1 MLFIIRL
8 VSINAEDTTTE
19 GATGTMRSKRVLI
32 ANRGEIAVRII
43 KACEESG
50 IETVLAVSEADQ
62 DSLPARLADKV
73 VCIGPPQA
81 NLSYLNIPMIIATA
95 QGTGADAIHPGYG
108 FLAENPELP
117 KACEDNGIIFV
128 GPRSETMRQLGDK
141 ISARRIAIEC
151 NVPINEGSEG
161 LADFKDVEAAAEEI
175 GFPVLIKAS
184 AGGGGRG
191 MRNVTQAKDLK
202 NAFDMAS
209 NEAQQAFG
217 DPTLFVER
225 YIQNARHVEVQIL
238 GDNFG
243 RIIHLGQR
251 DCSPQR
257 RYQKVVEEAQPIG
270 LPVEL
275 TDEISAAAVA
285 LAKGINYNNAG
296 TVEFLVDKDRNQF
309 YFMEVNTRIQVE
321 HPVTEEIT
329 GVDLVKEQI
338 RIAFGHTLSM
348 NQSDIQFKGH
358 AIECRVTAEDASND
372 FMPTPGRITRFSVPY
387 GDNVRVD
394 THCHQGYM
402 ISPFYDSLMAK
413 VIATGETRDEA
424 LKNLKSALADF
435 EIEGVKSNIPFLQY
449 LISRPEFKT
458 GDINVKWIETSV
470 LPDFLRSLKKEG

>member
-1 MLFIIRL
+1 
-8 VSINAEDTTTE
+8 
-19 GATGTMRSKRVLI
+19 MRRKRVLI

-43 KACEESG
+43 KACEESD

-62 DSLPARLADKV
+62 DSLAARLADKV
-73 VCIGPPQA
+73 VCIGPPQV

-117 KACEDNGIIFV
+117 KACEDNGIIFI
-128 GPRSETMRQLGDK
+128 GPRSETMRKMGDK
-141 ISARRIAIEC
+141 ISARNIAIEC

-161 LADFKDVEAAAEEI
+161 LANFKDVEAKADEI

-191 MRNVTQAKDLK
+191 MRIVNDAKDLK

-225 YIQNARHVEVQIL
+225 YVQNARHVEVQIL

-243 RIIHLGQR
+243 RIVHLGQR
-251 DCSPQR
+251 DCSSQR
-257 RYQKVVEEAQPIG
+257 RYQKVVEEAQPVG
-270 LPVEL
+270 LPTEL
-275 TDEISAAAVA
+275 TDRISAAAVA
-285 LAKGINYNNAG
+285 LTRGINYNSAG
-296 TVEFLVDKDRNQF
+296 TVEFLVDMDRNQF
-309 YFMEVNTRIQVE
+309 YFMEVNPRIQVE
-321 HPVTEEIT
+321 HPVTEEVT
-329 GVDLVKEQI
+329 GRDLVKEQI
-338 RIAFGHTLSM
+338 RIAFGHSLSM
-348 NQSDIQFKGH
+348 NQSDIQFSGH
-358 AIECRVTAEDASND
+358 AIECRVTAEDSSND
-372 FMPTPGRITRFSVPY
+372 FMPTPGRITRFVVPY

-394 THCHQGYM
+394 THCYQGYL

-413 VIATGETRDEA
+413 VIATGDDREQA
-424 LKNLKSALADF
+424 LEHLKTALADF

-449 LISRPEFKT
+449 LISRPEFEA

-470 LPDFLRSLKKEG
+470 LPGFLGSLEKEG

>member
-1 MLFIIRL
+1 
-8 VSINAEDTTTE
+8 
-19 GATGTMRSKRVLI
+19 MRRKRILI

-43 KACEESG
+43 KACEESD
-50 IETVLAVSEADQ
+50 IETVLVVSEADQ
-62 DSLPARLADKV
+62 DSLAAKLADKV
-73 VCIGPPQA
+73 VCIGPPQV

-117 KACEDNGIIFV
+117 KVCEDNGIIFI
-128 GPRSETMRQLGDK
+128 GPRSETMRQMGDK
-141 ISARRIAIEC
+141 ISARNIAIEC
-151 NVPINEGSEG
+151 KVPINEGSEG
-161 LADFKDVEAAAEEI
+161 LANFSDVEAKAEEI

-191 MRNVTQAKDLK
+191 MRIVNEAKDLK

-209 NEAQQAFG
+209 NEAQQTFG

-225 YIQNARHVEVQIL
+225 YVQNARHVEVQIL

-243 RIIHLGQR
+243 RIVHLGQR
-251 DCSPQR
+251 DCSSQR

-270 LPVEL
+270 LPDEL

-285 LAKGINYNNAG
+285 FARGINYNNAG

-329 GVDLVKEQI
+329 SVDLVKEQI
-338 RIAFGHTLSM
+338 RIAFGHPLSM

-358 AIECRVTAEDASND
+358 AIECRVTAEDARND
-372 FMPTPGRITRFSVPY
+372 FMPTPGRITRFVVPH

-394 THCHQGYM
+394 THCHQGLM
-402 ISPFYDSLMAK
+402 ITPFYDSLLAK
-413 VIATGETRDEA
+413 VIAKGDNREQA
-424 LKNLKSALADF
+424 LENLKTALADF

-449 LISRPEFKT
+449 LIDQPEFAK
-458 GDINVKWIETSV
+458 GEIDVKWVESTV
-470 LPDFLRSLKKEG
+470 LPGFLETIEKDG